1 MHVTTQFGSRSTA
14 SIAHRGARAFA
25 PENTLE
31 AIDKAA
37 AIGADM
43 VEVDV
48 QLTADGQL
56 VVVHDDTLERCSNVA
71 QVFPGRQRDL
81 VAAFTLDEIVRLDA
95 GSWFVRAV
103 ESPIAERPSF
113 LASLSAAELREF
125 TAKREFDHYRSG
137 KVRHPTLVQVL
148 DRCRALGIGVNIE
161 LKTCGDNGR
170 PLAQAVARLLRTAPS
185 AEDLVRNKFPV
196 SHKPDAQARDDSQ
209 NPSLARRDPVP
220 PAKGS
225 NYGAGPETLSVGT
238 SSREAAP
245 HTDSDAERLHVRRST
260 PLVSSFD
267 HAALVRFKQLQPNVP
282 IGVLVTRPLADPVG
296 YCRSLGAAAYHPG
309 CTADADCVGFDS
321 EHYRLTGRL
330 PAEPFRSLH
339 EAGIAVNV
347 WTEND
352 PDRMQLLID
361 AGVTGIVTDY
371 PNRLA
376 ALLRARV

>member
-1 MHVTTQFGSRSTA
+1 MAQTGSRSTL

-137 KVRHPTLVQVL
+137 NVRHPTLDQVL
-148 DRCRALGIGVNIE
+148 DRCRVLGVGVNIE
-161 LKTCGDNGR
+161 MKTCGDNGG
-170 PLAQAVARLLRTAPS
+170 PLAEAVARLLRTAPS
-185 AEDLVRNKFPV
+185 AEDPAQNKVPV
-196 SHKPDAQARDDSQ
+196 SHKPDMQARVDSQ
-209 NPSLARRDPVP
+209 NPSLPRRASVP
-220 PAKGS
+220 PAKES
-225 NYGAGPETLSVGT
+225 NYGAGPEALSVGT
-238 SSREAAP
+238 SIREAAS
-245 HTDSDAERLHVRRST
+245 HTDSDALHARRST

-267 HAALVRFKQLQPNVP
+267 HAALVRFRQLQPAVP
-282 IGVLVTRPLADPVG
+282 IGVLVAQPLADPVG

-321 EHYRLTGRL
+321 EHFRLAGRL
-330 PAEPFRSLH
+330 PAEPFRSLY

-352 PDRMQLLID
+352 SGRMQFLID

-376 ALLRARV
+376 ALL